1 MRQHLDPGHALAAGL
16 AAGLATHVRGWAA
29 TRGATPEAAYAAAR
43 AAQALSLAMAQGHV
57 CLWLADLAAA
67 VAALPPDPGV
77 PSPPAGGEPAAV
89 DAWRSALL
97 ASAVVGTDTAPANQP
112 LVLDADGR
120 LYLHHQF
127 DLEQRLARRLLR
139 CVAPLPANTSAHTA
153 TDVAANTAANTA
165 TDVATDEAAS
175 AAADTATAAQLAA
188 VFGPADAT
196 TPDWQRLAAVM
207 AQRGRLTVISGGPGT
222 GKTSTV
228 LQLLACLLAREPHAR
243 VVLAAP
249 TGKAAARLADGLA
262 TRAAQLSPAQRARL
276 PGLPT
281 SATTVHRLLGVRPGR
296 NGLAATGELAFLH
309 HAGAPLALDVLVLD
323 EASML
328 DLALATRLLEAVPDA
343 ARIILL
349 GDKDQLAA
357 VESGAVFAELSA
369 DPRLSPAA
377 VHHLA
382 QLSGHAASAIN
393 PPLPAE
399 AGAPPSPLADS
410 VVWFQRNFRFAA
422 ESGIGRLAADAV
434 AGRASAMLATLQ
446 AAGHP
451 TCGTAADLAWL
462 DDTAS
467 QPAAATLDA
476 AIAGYAGYAQACRQ
490 IASDAAAGVAPTP
503 DAIAAASQA
512 FGQFRVLC
520 ALRDGP
526 RGVSGLNA
534 QIARLLRPLLD
545 AGAANNAS
553 PWYAGRP
560 VMVQRNHPAL
570 KLFNGDIGLAL
581 PSPGAGL
588 QVWFPAA
595 DGRWRAVAPERLPA
609 HDTAWA
615 MTVHKAQGSEFD
627 TVLLLL
633 PAQRSRVASRALL
646 YTGIT
651 RARQRLLVAGGAEVL
666 AHAVAASSQRN
677 AGLLA
682 RLHALK
688 PSRVA

>member
-1 MRQHLDPGHALAAGL
+1 MSQHHDPGHALAAGL

-29 TRGATPEAAYAAAR
+29 TRGATPEAAHAAAR

-77 PSPPAGGEPAAV
+77 PSPPAGGEPAAAG
-89 DAWRSALL
+89 AWRSALL

-139 CVAPLPANTSAHTA
+139 CVAPLPENSAA
-153 TDVAANTAANTA
+153 DVAANA
-165 TDVATDEAAS
+165 VADA
-175 AAADTATAAQLAA
+175 ATAAQLAA
-188 VFGPADAT
+188 VFGPADGT
-196 TPDWQRLAAVM
+196 TPDWQRLAAAM

-228 LQLLACLLAREPHAR
+228 LQLLACLLAREPLAR

-276 PGLPT
+276 HGLPT

-377 VHHLA
+377 VQHLA

-399 AGAPPSPLADS
+399 AGAPPSPLVDS

-512 FGQFRVLC
+512 FGRFRVLC